1 MTTML
6 TEHFSIEELVHSDT
20 AIAMG
25 NANMPDTDEQAK
37 NLLRLAETL
46 EEVRKIL
53 GVPMHITSGYRNNA
67 VNARV
72 GGVQNSAHLTGL
84 AADFVAPAFGTP
96 LDICRR
102 LEPHMDAL
110 DIDQLICESLHSAVW
125 CHLGLSA
132 GPPRMM
138 AFQMSDSGNKMGF
151 A

>member
-25 NANMPDTDEQAK
+25 NANMPDTEEQAK

-46 EEVRKIL
+46 EKVREIL
-53 GVPMHITSGYRNNA
+53 GVRMHITSGYRNNA

-84 AADFVAPAFGTP
+84 AADFVAPAFGPP

-110 DIDQLICESLHSAVW
+110 DIDQLICERLHGSQWV
-125 CHLGLSA
+125 HLGLSSNA
-132 GPPRMM
+132 PRMM
-138 AFQMSDSGNKMGF
+138 AFTMTDRGNMNGF